1 MPSWG
6 LRPRL
11 YAAARFAGCQRDA
24 AITKSFCAFCAFL
37 WLAFVKMAAF
47 LNPA

>member
-1 MPSWG
+1 MLPPAS
-6 LRPRL
+6 RPVRET
-11 YAAARFAGCQRDA
+11 QQ
-24 AITKSFCAFCAFL
+24 SQNHFCAFCAFL